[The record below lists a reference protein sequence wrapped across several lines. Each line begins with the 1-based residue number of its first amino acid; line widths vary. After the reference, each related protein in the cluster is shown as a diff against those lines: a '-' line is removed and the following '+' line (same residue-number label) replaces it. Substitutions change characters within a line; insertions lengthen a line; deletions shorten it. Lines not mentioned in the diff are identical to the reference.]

1 MVARLMR
8 KEQWMKYLE
17 MMETYSKNGTLTHED
32 KVALIDHLINKERKE
47 WDKIELDNI
56 KRSCA
61 LEKKSR

>member
-1 MVARLMR
+1 MR

-17 MMETYSKNGTLTHED
+17 MIDTYSKNGTLTHED
-32 KVALIDHLINKERKE
+32 KVGIIDHLINKERKE

-61 LEKKSR
+61 SEKKNR